1 MNPCTLC
8 LALEILGTK
17 NEGQGHDAM
26 VDLPGRESSSGM
38 EVR

>member
-26 VDLPGRESSSGM
+26 VDLPGQESSSGM